1 MRIAGFRGAL
11 LAAAVLAACGGDEEA
26 NEAVVPAVTR
36 DAQLLY
42 TVQAGTDWIGAVG
55 RDAQVRAAS
64 PVARAFAA
72 TLAADHS
79 GLHTAF
85 VNAATS
91 TDMEPVE
98 SGVGVDLVTDA
109 QTARVGLQSMRGPEF
124 DVAFVE
130 SAIRLQ
136 QLLLSAIERD
146 VTVLQDPELRRLA
159 EQTRP
164 TLEAHIQRGQQLLPG
179 LREARAGQATTTQ
192 AAAAPST
199 RAPVGERPTPPPPR
213 DEQPSPPPRPTP
225 VDTPPPARPDTSAAL
240 PSTR

>member
-11 LAAAVLAACGGDEEA
+11 LAAAMLAACGGDEEA

-42 TVQAGTDWIGAVG
+42 TVQTGTDWIGAVG

-64 PVARAFAA
+64 PMARAFAA

-85 VNAATS
+85 ANAAAS
-91 TDMEPVE
+91 ADMQPVA
-98 SGVGVDLVTDA
+98 SRVGEDLVTDA

-136 QLLLSAIERD
+136 QQLLSAIDRD
-146 VTVLQDPELRRLA
+146 VTVLQDAELRRLA

-192 AAAAPST
+192 AAAVPST
-199 RAPVGERPTPPPPR
+199 RPPVSERSTPPR
-213 DEQPSPPPRPTP
+213 EEQPSPPPRPTP
-225 VDTPPPARPDTSAAL
+225 VDTPPPVRPDTSAAP